1 MSHLLAAEWLKLR
14 YRWMPRVIV
23 LIMLLIMALIMWG
36 ISTSNQRPNVLLPRS
51 LILALFFASAF
62 APFLWPVLG
71 GSWAGNEY
79 GWGTVRLILSRR
91 PNRVQW
97 IAAALLI
104 LVAVAFLALIASL
117 VVGAIA
123 GLIVKGLTG
132 EATGSLQDP
141 YAWIV
146 VKSFLGAWYVLIFY
160 LVLAY
165 SLGTIFRSGAV
176 GIGLGIGITVAEL
189 IVFGIF
195 NGLGGT
201 WRDIADHFPYA
212 YTQAL
217 PNRLVREG
225 TTSSFADIPSHS
237 PSAVASVIGI
247 AIYLAILLGATML
260 VVTRRDVT
268 S

>member
-1 MSHLLAAEWLKLR
+1 MVPAGAGGVKER
-14 YRWMPRVIV
+14 P
-23 LIMLLIMALIMWG
+23 G
-36 ISTSNQRPNVLLPRS
+36 DFDTS
-51 LILALFFASAF
+51 
-62 APFLWPVLG
+62 VLG

-195 NGLGGT
+195 SGLGGT
-201 WRDIADHFPYA
+201 WRDSADHFPYA

-260 VVTRRDVT
+260 VVTRRDDT